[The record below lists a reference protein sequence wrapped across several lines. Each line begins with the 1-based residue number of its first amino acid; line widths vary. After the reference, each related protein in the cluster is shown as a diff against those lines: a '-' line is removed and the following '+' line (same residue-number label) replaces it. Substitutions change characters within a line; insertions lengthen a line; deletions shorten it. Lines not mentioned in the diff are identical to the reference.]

1 MTSVS
6 PPTRAPGRTGRRRTG
21 AAATSLFAITTFGVL
36 AGLTGTAQAAT
47 SVPLAG
53 ADVYGVL
60 GSTVTNTGLSTVAGD
75 VGGSTSTG
83 TGPNGA
89 DSIVHTSG
97 IDRNDVGAGLAGLAA
112 AITNARGQT
121 PATDVGTANLALS
134 SPLGPGVYTSG
145 SDLALTGPLLL
156 DGGGSYDSV
165 FVFRATAG
173 LTTAS
178 GSTVTL
184 VNGAQACNV
193 FWEIGSSAS
202 LGAGSTF
209 RGTILATTSISVDA
223 GATID
228 GRLLAQDA
236 VTLISDT
243 VIRSGCQTGLVTPVV
258 VPPVVPPVVAPPT
271 SPPTAEP
278 TPTSPATARPSGST
292 PRPTTYG
299 QVGRVPVGSVDTGD
313 GSTAD
318 AAAEPPRC

>member
-1 MTSVS
+1 MTSVR
-6 PPTRAPGRTGRRRTG
+6 PTSLATARGRRVG
-21 AAATSLFAITTFGVL
+21 LASTSLVAITALGVL

-47 SVPLAG
+47 TVPLAG

-60 GSTVTNTGLSTVAGD
+60 GTTVTNTGISTVAGD

-83 TGPNGA
+83 TGPTGA
-89 DSIVHTSG
+89 NSIVHTSG
-97 IDRNDVGAGLAGLAA
+97 IDRNDVGAGLAGLTA

-121 PATDVGTANLALS
+121 PATDVGPANLALS
-134 SPLGPGVYTSG
+134 GPLGPGIYTSG

-178 GSTVTL
+178 ASTISLTG
-184 VNGAQACNV
+184 GAQACNV

-258 VPPVVPPVVAPPT
+258 APPT
-271 SPPTAEP
+271 TAGPTAGP
-278 TPTSPATARPSGST
+278 TGTPDGTPTATAPATAT
-292 PRPTTYG
+292 PTGTTPNAPRYG

-313 GSTAD
+313 GSTAAD
-318 AAAEPPRC
+318 LVESPRC